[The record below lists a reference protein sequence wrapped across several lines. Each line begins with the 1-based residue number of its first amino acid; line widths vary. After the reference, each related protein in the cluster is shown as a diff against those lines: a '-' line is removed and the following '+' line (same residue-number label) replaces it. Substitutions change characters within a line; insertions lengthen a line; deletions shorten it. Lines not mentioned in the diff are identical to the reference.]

1 LRAAVIESGAG
12 VGWSRSQ
19 LKRNV
24 RRNYLEFS
32 ESKNKLKRITFRLA
46 IAILTFL
53 IGVVVAA
60 WCTVRHYG
68 PNNLAQREADCI
80 RSIPRFLIPQS
91 EKGRA
96 QYSIDSMRC
105 LSKSSLLASMK
116 VIDWFGSRHFM
127 LRSPF
132 GFWRSRE
139 KQFIVTKQLDVGRV
153 WHGPTCIPGATFAER

>member
-1 LRAAVIESGAG
+1 MKG
-12 VGWSRSQ
+12 
-19 LKRNV
+19 
-24 RRNYLEFS
+24 
-32 ESKNKLKRITFRLA
+32 ITFRLA

-68 PNNLAQREADCI
+68 PNNVQREADCI
-80 RSIPRFLIPQS
+80 PKYSPIPYSQAKRA
-91 EKGRA
+91 GA

-132 GFWRSRE
+132 GSGDLARSSSS
-139 KQFIVTKQLDVGRV
+139 LPNSLMVGAGMAWANLYSRSY
-153 WHGPTCIPGATFAER
+153 IR